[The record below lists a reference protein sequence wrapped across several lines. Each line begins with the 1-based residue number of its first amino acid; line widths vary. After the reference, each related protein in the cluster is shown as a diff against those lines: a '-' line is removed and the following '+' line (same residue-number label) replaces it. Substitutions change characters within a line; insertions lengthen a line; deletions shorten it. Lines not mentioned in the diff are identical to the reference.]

1 MAYLSRWTLHLAE
14 GLLLAGDVA
23 AARATADRGMA
34 LALAHGERGHEAMA
48 WRVLADIAAR
58 EASFDAARHAYEQT
72 LSLSDELGLRPQMAR
87 AHFDL
92 GRLQRRLGHLRDAED
107 HLARAIVLFADMG
120 MRSWLEKSQPEL
132 KALGHL
138 VIVARSN
145 VDLFDY
151 LTDKFANDPEIRVIL
166 DRRRADALRDNPF
179 RAGERRHHVI
189 DQALR
194 TRGLAVIIP
203 D

>member
-1 MAYLSRWTLHLAE
+1 
-14 GLLLAGDVA
+14 
-23 AARATADRGMA
+23 
-34 LALAHGERGHEAMA
+34 
-48 WRVLADIAAR
+48 
-58 EASFDAARHAYEQT
+58 
-72 LSLSDELGLRPQMAR
+72 
-87 AHFDL
+87 
-92 GRLQRRLGHLRDAED
+92 
-107 HLARAIVLFADMG
+107 VLFADMG
-120 MRSWLEKSQPEL
+120 MRSWLEMSQPEL

-151 LTDKFANDPEIRVIL
+151 LTEKFANDPEIRVIL
-166 DRRRADALRDNPF
+166 DRRRADALRNGPLGT
-179 RAGERRHHVI
+179 GERRHHAI

>member
-1 MAYLSRWTLHLAE
+1 
-14 GLLLAGDVA
+14 
-23 AARATADRGMA
+23 
-34 LALAHGERGHEAMA
+34 MA
-48 WRVLADIAAR
+48 WRVLADVSAR
-58 EASFDAARHAYEQT
+58 EASFDAARHAYEQM
-72 LSLSDELGLRPQMAR
+72 LSLGDELGLRPQMAR

-151 LTDKFANDPEIRVIL
+151 LAEKFANDPEVRVIL
-166 DRRRADALRDNPF
+166 DRRRADALRDGRF
-179 RAGERRHHVI
+179 GVGERRHHVI
-189 DQALR
+189 DLR

>member
-1 MAYLSRWTLHLAE
+1 GAFET
-14 GLLLAGDVA
+14 
-23 AARATADRGMA
+23 ARQ
-34 LALAHGERGHEAMA
+34 
-48 WRVLADIAAR
+48 
-58 EASFDAARHAYEQT
+58 AYEQALT
-72 LSLSDELGLRPQMAR
+72 LADELLLKPLTAR

-92 GRLQRRLGHLRDAED
+92 GRLQLRLGHLGNAED
-107 HLARAIVLFADMG
+107 HLARAVVLFADMG
-120 MRSWLEKSQPEL
+120 MRSWLEQSQPEL

-151 LTDKFANDPEIRVIL
+151 LTEKFAGDPEIRVIL
-166 DRRRADALRDNPF
+166 DRRQGEPKRDGPTG
-179 RAGERRHHVI
+179 AAERRRHAV

-203 D
+203 Q